1 MIDDIMKL
9 IESKIESLYY
19 HKIYKKKKKKKLAKG
34 QLKITYKLCCLLK
47 VLKVYFLVAH
57 EV

>member
-1 MIDDIMKL
+1 MKL

-19 HKIYKKKKKKKLAKG
+19 HKICKKTINKLAKG

-47 VLKVYFLVAH
+47 VLKVYFLVVH